1 RTWHR
6 LACAVEDAGFEIRDS
21 IAWLYG
27 SGFPKSLDVS
37 KAIDKQRHDTDD
49 KLRVTSWFADVAE
62 RNGVTRADVDAHMG
76 TSDMGGWWLSR
87 LRHRCAIPT
96 LDQVPR
102 LLEVLG
108 VAPDDVPDEI
118 RRLLVDLNGMKGQP
132 GPAWFEREVLATER
146 RANEPSGIV
155 GIGQGER
162 VMFDRQITAPA
173 TPDAERWQGWGTAL
187 KPAFEPIVVGRK
199 PLAGTVA
206 ANVLEHGTGALN
218 IDGCRV
224 GRAEG

>member
-1 RTWHR
+1 
-6 LACAVEDAGFEIRDS
+6 
-21 IAWLYG
+21 
-27 SGFPKSLDVS
+27 
-37 KAIDKQRHDTDD
+37 
-49 KLRVTSWFADVAE
+49 
-62 RNGVTRADVDAHMG
+62 AHMG
-76 TSDMGGWWLSR
+76 TSDTGGWWLSR

-118 RRLLVDLNGMKGQP
+118 RRLLVDLHGMKGQP

-224 GRAEG
+224 GRAEGDRTEYGRDRHLPHANTTASLGKFAEVTPHTPHDAGRWPTNVVLEDT